1 MPHPEAAHPAS
12 ISARRAVVI
21 SPNSRMVEELEPILL
36 QHLANIQVSHLR
48 TYPSPRDLAGA
59 LAGGAAHLV
68 FLDVISDRD
77 QSLQLLGEI
86 SRLGSAIQVIALI
99 GGNEPDLILRCLR
112 AGAIDF
118 LLQPFT
124 GDQVESAMAKLARL
138 QPTPESAGRE
148 PAKIFAVMPAKGA
161 CGATT
166 IACNLAFQWKRLGS
180 QKVLLADLD
189 PLAGTTSFL
198 LKIKSV
204 YSFLDTLN
212 HAHELD
218 ADLWNGMVTNV
229 NGVDVL
235 LAPEL
240 MVEGTQDLRDPSPV
254 LEYARHA
261 YDVVVVDTGGVYG
274 EWNLNTARVANEL
287 LLVTTN
293 ELPALQAAQRAL
305 SYLDTNRIGRWKIRL
320 LVNRYHRDVGLSRE
334 VIGTALHTEVFDI
347 LPSDYESVQKALME
361 GKPAPSSTAIG
372 KAIAQLADRLGGR
385 REQAKKSGALAGLLG
400 LFNRT
405 SKST

>member
-1 MPHPEAAHPAS
+1 MPNPETAQSAS
-12 ISARRAVVI
+12 RRAVII
-21 SPNSRMVEELEPILL
+21 SPNSRMVEELEP
-36 QHLANIQVSHLR
+36 VLR
-48 TYPSPRDLAGA
+48 QQLSGTPISRLHTYPSPRDVGGA
-59 LAGGAAHLV
+59 LGGGTVQLV

-77 QSLQLLGEI
+77 QSLQLLTEI
-86 SRLGSAIQVIALI
+86 VRLGGAIQVIALI
-99 GGNEPDLILRCLR
+99 GANEPDLILRCLR
-112 AGAIDF
+112 AGATDF

-124 GDQVESAMAKLARL
+124 ADQVEQAMVKLARL
-138 QPTPESAGRE
+138 QPHPESHGKE

-166 IACNLAFQWKRLGS
+166 IACNLAFQWRRHGN
-180 QKVLLADLD
+180 QRVLLADLD

-198 LKIKSV
+198 LKIKST
-204 YSFLDTLN
+204 YSFLDALN

-240 MVEGTQDLRDPSPV
+240 MVEGTQDLKDPSPV
-254 LEYARHA
+254 LEYARHS
-261 YDVVVVDTGGVYG
+261 YDIVVVDTGSVYG
-274 EWNLNTARVANEL
+274 EWNLNTARMASEL

-347 LPSDYESVQKALME
+347 LPSDYEAVQKALME
-361 GKPAPSSTAIG
+361 GKPAPANTAIG
-372 KAIAQLADRLGGR
+372 KAIIQLADRLGGP
-385 REQAKKSGALAGLLG
+385 REQAKKSTSLGGLLG
-400 LFNRT
+400 LFSKT
-405 SKST
+405 SKSS